1 MYLLEGIVIY
11 KNIYYWQNLIVL
23 VTIVKNPI
31 WHNDQYN
38 TIQIFKWLNIK
49 DIATNFIP
57 FNLIAKNYSNT
68 NTQWSFYFFIFIF
81 GKGLIEQKKSI
92 QLYTDTKILHIEL
105 ASYWLTPSTSLQTQ
119 GVLHFR
125 YKDKKSVLYI
135 GDEWWSKIIKSTMR
149 KVTLNL

>member
-1 MYLLEGIVIY
+1 MQLILFRSTLLQRIIVTQI
-11 KNIYYWQNLIVL
+11 
-23 VTIVKNPI
+23 
-31 WHNDQYN
+31 HNDH
-38 TIQIFKWLNIK
+38 
-49 DIATNFIP
+49 
-57 FNLIAKNYSNT
+57 
-68 NTQWSFYFFIFIF
+68 FIFIF

-135 GDEWWSKIIKSTMR
+135 GDE
-149 KVTLNL
+149 